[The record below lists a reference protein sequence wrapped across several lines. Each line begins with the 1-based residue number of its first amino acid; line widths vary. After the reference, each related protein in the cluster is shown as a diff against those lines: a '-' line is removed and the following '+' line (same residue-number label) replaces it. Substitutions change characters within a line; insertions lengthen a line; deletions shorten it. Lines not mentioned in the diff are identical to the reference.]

1 MVTNI
6 LSMAAQKELSTTNPF
21 NNWRTVIILTLTLG
35 LAPFVPEP
43 HFFGKIRWV
52 LGGANGMQLIDW
64 GDLLFH
70 GLPWIL
76 LVRLSVISLRKKLVK
91 AS

>member
-1 MVTNI
+1 
-6 LSMAAQKELSTTNPF
+6 MAAQKELSTTNPF

-52 LGGANGMQLIDW
+52 LGGANGMQLID
-64 GDLLFH
+64 
-70 GLPWIL
+70 
-76 LVRLSVISLRKKLVK
+76 
-91 AS
+91 